1 MGNVLVRILQRA
13 VPALKEHQKT
23 IEILQN
29 QNLLKDQEIINL
41 QAQRDLIEQH
51 VGKLSS
57 ELAATNIKV
66 EELKLNS
73 KRILMVGGL
82 CAVAGYFY
90 IRNSYQSDILD
101 TDRVSPEP
109 GGQGVEREVIEVPDS
124 LECII
129 CMENMKEVMLEPCG
143 HVCICRECAE
153 RMRLSSGRVKC
164 PVCRIRADTRTV
176 FIT

>member
-1 MGNVLVRILQRA
+1 MGNVLVKILQRA

-29 QNLLKDQEIINL
+29 QNLIKDQEIIHL
-41 QAQRDLIEQH
+41 QTQKDLIEQH
-51 VGKLSS
+51 VENLSS
-57 ELAATNIKV
+57 QLASTNIKI

-82 CAVAGYFY
+82 CVVAGYFY
-90 IRNSYQSDILD
+90 IKTTQHQDMLD
-101 TDRVSPEP
+101 TDDSNSEGEVVE
-109 GGQGVEREVIEVPDS
+109 EREVIEVPDS
-124 LECII
+124 LECIV
-129 CMENMKEVMLEPCG
+129 CMTNMKEVMFEPCG
-143 HVCICRECAE
+143 HVCICRDCAD
-153 RMRLSSGRVKC
+153 RMRLPSGRVKC

>member
-1 MGNVLVRILQRA
+1 MGNVLMRMLQRA

-29 QNLLKDQEIINL
+29 QNLIKDQEILSL
-41 QAQRDLIEQH
+41 QNQRDLIEQH
-51 VGKLSS
+51 VQHLST
-57 ELAATNIKV
+57 EV
-66 EELKLNS
+66 EELKVTS
-73 KRILMVGGL
+73 KRILVVGGL

-153 RMRLSSGRVKC
+153 RMRLPSGRVKC